1 VLIER
6 KFPSGDGMRLRVC
19 AGPRR
24 CIPRIGRGD
33 ARLPAAQPLDR
44 RHDGSSILNYR
55 LRRFAFT
62 IGLCTFF
69 DIGVAQMAQADENDD
84 SFDEIV
90 VVANRAPEPLSKV
103 GSSVTVLNDD
113 AIRQSQEVVV
123 AELLAQTPGL
133 TFARTGGVGE
143 PTSVF
148 IRGAEGDQTVVV
160 IDGVQLN
167 DPSTPGGGF
176 DFANLLT
183 SDISRIE
190 ILRGAQSTLYGS
202 QAIGGVINI
211 VSAEPAGPFGGG
223 VTAEGGSHDTG
234 YVTAHLGGKS
244 DSLLWRL
251 SGNWYGTSGIPAF
264 DERYGGTRLN
274 ASQIGGG
281 SGQLRYDLTSDL
293 QIDVRGYYTQARTDF
308 DGFDTPNAKPPFSF
322 GDDNEYGKTSQM
334 LGYAGLTLKSPERTL
349 TNRVAFQY
357 TNTETRQFDP
367 NAPANLGSPSTETF
381 YGIGRNVREEYQGTW
396 EITPR
401 IQAVFGAQHER
412 STIDTDS
419 PAFDYSGPMPLRNFA
434 TIDSGYAQLQGEVI
448 AGLTLTAGGRYDR
461 HDVYGGHSTGQ
472 FAAAWALNDG
482 HTVLRASFGQGFKAP
497 SLYQLY
503 SNYGNKALQ
512 PELANSWDAG
522 VEQHGWDGRLVLSA
536 TYFNLDSRDLIEFF
550 DCTTPH
556 PLCATEPFGNY
567 ANIARASAR
576 GVELQA
582 AVNPSDQLSLSAN
595 YTLTDAQDRSSGS
608 ATFGN
613 ELPRRPK
620 SAANATAAYR
630 WPWHLSTSV
639 GARYASR
646 SFDDAANKIALG
658 GYVLVDLK
666 ISYAMGDRLEL
677 YARVDNATGKH
688 YETAYLY
695 GTYGRV
701 GFAGVRATF

>member
-1 VLIER
+1 
-6 KFPSGDGMRLRVC
+6 
-19 AGPRR
+19 
-24 CIPRIGRGD
+24 
-33 ARLPAAQPLDR
+33 
-44 RHDGSSILNYR
+44 LNYR
-55 LRRFAFT
+55 LRRFAFG
-62 IGLCTFF
+62 IALCALFNI
-69 DIGVAQMAQADENDD
+69 DAARMAQADQNDD

-90 VVANRAPEPLSKV
+90 VVANRAPEPLSRV
-103 GSSVTVLNDD
+103 GNSVTVLNED
-113 AIRQSQEVVV
+113 AIRQSQEVVA
-123 AELLAQTPGL
+123 AELLAQTPGV

-143 PTSVF
+143 PTAVF
-148 IRGAEGDQTVVV
+148 IRGAESDQTVVV

-167 DPSTPGGGF
+167 DPSTTGGGF
-176 DFANLLT
+176 DFARLLT

-211 VSAEPAGPFGGG
+211 QTAEPKGPFGGG
-223 VTAEGGSHDTG
+223 VTAEGGSNNTG
-234 YVTAHLGGKS
+234 YITANLGGKD

-281 SGQLRYDLTSDL
+281 SGQLRYDLTPDL

-308 DGFDTPNAKPPFSF
+308 DGYDTPNAKPPFSF

-334 LGYAGLTLKSPERTL
+334 LGYAGLTLKSPDRTL

-357 TNTETRQFDP
+357 TNTDTRLFDP

-381 YGIGRNVREEYQGTW
+381 YGIGRNMREEYQGTW

-472 FAAAWALNDG
+472 FAAAWELNDSR
-482 HTVLRASFGQGFKAP
+482 TVLRASFGQGFKAP

-512 PELANSWDAG
+512 PEVANSWDAG

-550 DCTTPH
+550 DCTTPLTQ
-556 PLCATEPFGNY
+556 PLCAKEPFGYY

-582 AVNPSDQLSLSAN
+582 AVNPSDVLTLAAN
-595 YTLTDAQDRSSGS
+595 YTYTDAQDRSPRSP
-608 ATFGN
+608 TFGN
-613 ELPRRPK
+613 ELSRRPK
-620 SAANATAAYR
+620 SAANTSATYR
-630 WPWHLSTSV
+630 WPSHLSTTV
-639 GARYASR
+639 GARYAGR
-646 SFDDAANKIALG
+646 TFDDPANKIALG

-666 ISYAMGDRLEL
+666 ISYALGDRLEL
-677 YARVDNATGKH
+677 YGRVDNATGRH

-695 GTYGRV
+695 GTYGRTA
-701 GFAGVRATF
+701 FAGVRATF

>member
-1 VLIER
+1 MNHR
-6 KFPSGDGMRLRVC
+6 FRS
-19 AGPRR
+19 
-24 CIPRIGRGD
+24 
-33 ARLPAAQPLDR
+33 
-44 RHDGSSILNYR
+44 
-55 LRRFAFT
+55 FAFT
-62 IGLCTFF
+62 SALCAFF
-69 DIGVAQMAQADENDD
+69 YIDAAPTVQADENDD
-84 SFDEIV
+84 SIDEIV

-103 GSSVTVLNDD
+103 GNSVTVLNDD

-123 AELLAQTPGL
+123 ADLLAQTPGV

-148 IRGAEGDQTVVV
+148 IRGAESDQTVVV

-211 VSAEPAGPFGGG
+211 VSAEPTGPFGGG
-223 VTAEGGSHDTG
+223 VAAEGGSHDTG
-234 YVTAHLGGKS
+234 YVTAHLGGKD

-264 DERYGGTRLN
+264 DERYGGTRLS

-281 SGQLRYDLTSDL
+281 SGQLRYALTPDL
-293 QIDVRGYYTQARTDF
+293 QIDLRGYYTQARTDF
-308 DGFDTPNAKPPFSF
+308 DGFDTPHAKPPFSF
-322 GDDNEYGKTSQM
+322 GDDNEFSKISQM
-334 LGYAGLTLKSPERTL
+334 LGYAGLTLMSPDRTL
-349 TNRVAFQY
+349 TNRVAYQY
-357 TNTETRQFDP
+357 TNTDTRLFDP

-381 YGIGRNVREEYQGTW
+381 YGIGRNEREEYQGTW

-434 TIDSGYAQLQGEVI
+434 TIDSGYAQLQGQPI

-472 FAAAWALNDG
+472 FAAAWTLDDSR
-482 HTVLRASFGQGFKAP
+482 TVLRASFGQGFKAP

-503 SNYGNKALQ
+503 SNYGNQGLQ
-512 PELANSWDAG
+512 PEIAHSWDAG
-522 VEQHGWDGRLVLSA
+522 VEHHAWDGRVVLSA
-536 TYFNLDSRDLIEFF
+536 TYFNRDSRDLIEFF
-550 DCTTPH
+550 DCTPQSTQ
-556 PLCATEPFGNY
+556 PLCGPDPFGYY
-567 ANIARASAR
+567 ANVARASAH
-576 GVELQA
+576 GAELQA

-595 YTLTDAQDRSSGS
+595 YTLTDTEDRSPGS
-608 ATFGN
+608 ETFGN
-613 ELPRRPK
+613 QLPRRPK
-620 SAANATAAYR
+620 STANAMATYR
-630 WPWHLSTSV
+630 WPSRLSTSV

-646 SFDDAANKIALG
+646 SFDDAANTIALG
-658 GYVLVDLK
+658 GYVLLDLK
-666 ISYAMGDRLEL
+666 ISYALGERLEL
-677 YARVDNATGKH
+677 YGRVDNATGKH

>member
-1 VLIER
+1 LNHR
-6 KFPSGDGMRLRVC
+6 YRSFAL
-19 AGPRR
+19 
-24 CIPRIGRGD
+24 
-33 ARLPAAQPLDR
+33 AAAL
-44 RHDGSSILNYR
+44 
-55 LRRFAFT
+55 FAFLY
-62 IGLCTFF
+62 I
-69 DIGVAQMAQADENDD
+69 DPPARADENDD

-103 GSSVTVLNDD
+103 GNSVTVLTDD

-123 AELLAQTPGL
+123 ADLLAQTPGV
-133 TFARTGGVGE
+133 TFARTGGVGQ

-148 IRGAEGDQTVVV
+148 VRGAESDQTVVV

-167 DPSTPGGGF
+167 DPSTTGGGF

-183 SDISRIE
+183 GDISRIE

-202 QAIGGVINI
+202 QAIGGVVNI
-211 VSAEPAGPFGGG
+211 VSTEPAGPFGGG
-223 VTAEGGSHDTG
+223 VAAEGGSHDTG
-234 YVTAHLGGKS
+234 YVTAHLGGKD

-264 DERYGGTRLN
+264 DERYGGTRLS

-281 SGQLRYDLTSDL
+281 SGQLRYSLTPDL
-293 QIDVRGYYTQARTDF
+293 QIDLRGYYTQARTDF
-308 DGFDTPNAKPPFSF
+308 DGYDTPNANPPFSF
-322 GDDNEYGKTSQM
+322 GDDNEYSKISQM
-334 LGYAGLTLKSPERTL
+334 LGYAGLTLKSPDRTL

-357 TNTETRQFDP
+357 TNTDTRLFDP
-367 NAPANLGSPSTETF
+367 NAPANMGSPSTETF

-401 IQAVFGAQHER
+401 TQAVFGAQHER

-434 TIDSGYAQLQGEVI
+434 TIDSGYAQLQGEII

-472 FAAAWALNDG
+472 FAAAWTLEDSR
-482 HTVLRASFGQGFKAP
+482 TVLRASFGQGFKAP

-503 SNYGNKALQ
+503 SNYGNQALQ
-512 PELANSWDAG
+512 PEIANSWDAG
-522 VEQHGWDGRLVLSA
+522 VEHHAWDGRVVLSA
-536 TYFNLDSRDLIEFF
+536 AYFNRDSRDLIEFF
-550 DCTTPH
+550 DCTPQSPQ
-556 PLCATEPFGNY
+556 PLCATDPFGYY
-567 ANIARASAR
+567 ANVARASAR
-576 GVELQA
+576 GAELQA
-582 AVNPSDQLSLSAN
+582 AVNPSDRLSLTAN
-595 YTLTDAQDRSSGS
+595 YTLTDAQDRSPGS

-613 ELPRRPK
+613 QLPRRPK
-620 SAANATAAYR
+620 SSANAMAAYR
-630 WPWHLSTSV
+630 WPSRLTASV
-639 GARYASR
+639 GARYAGR
-646 SFDDAANKIALG
+646 SFDDAANEIALG
-658 GYVLVDLK
+658 GYVLVDLR
-666 ISYAMGDRLEL
+666 ISYALGDRLEL
-677 YARVDNATGKH
+677 YGRVDNATGKH

>member
-1 VLIER
+1 LNH
-6 KFPSGDGMRLRVC
+6 RLR
-19 AGPRR
+19 
-24 CIPRIGRGD
+24 
-33 ARLPAAQPLDR
+33 
-44 RHDGSSILNYR
+44 S
-55 LRRFAFT
+55 FAFT
-62 IGLCTFF
+62 SALCAFF
-69 DIGVAQMAQADENDD
+69 YIDAAPTAQADENDD

-103 GSSVTVLNDD
+103 GNSVTVLNDD

-123 AELLAQTPGL
+123 ADLLAQTPGV
-133 TFARTGGVGE
+133 TFARTGGVGQ

-148 IRGAEGDQTVVV
+148 IRGAENDQTVVV

-167 DPSTPGGGF
+167 DPSTTGGGF

-202 QAIGGVINI
+202 QAIGGVVNI
-211 VSAEPAGPFGGG
+211 VSAEPTGPFGGG
-223 VTAEGGSHDTG
+223 VAAEGGSHDTG
-234 YVTAHLGGKS
+234 YVTAHVGGKD

-264 DERYGGTRLN
+264 DERYGGTRLS

-281 SGQLRYDLTSDL
+281 SGQLRYALTPDL
-293 QIDVRGYYTQARTDF
+293 QIDLRGYYTQARTDF
-308 DGFDTPNAKPPFSF
+308 DGYDTPNANPPFSF
-322 GDDNEYGKTSQM
+322 GDDNEYSKISQM
-334 LGYAGLTLKSPERTL
+334 LGYAGLTLKSPDRTL

-357 TNTETRQFDP
+357 TNTDTRLFDP
-367 NAPANLGSPSTETF
+367 NAPANMGSPSTETF
-381 YGIGRNVREEYQGTW
+381 YGIGRNEREEYQGTW
-396 EITPR
+396 EVTPR

-434 TIDSGYAQLQGEVI
+434 TIDSGYAQLQGEPV
-448 AGLTLTAGGRYDR
+448 AGLSLTAGGRYDR
-461 HDVYGGHSTGQ
+461 HNVYGGHSTGQ
-472 FAAAWALNDG
+472 FAAAWTLDDSR
-482 HTVLRASFGQGFKAP
+482 TVLRASFGQGFKAP

-512 PELANSWDAG
+512 PEIANSWDAG
-522 VEQHGWDGRLVLSA
+522 VEHHAWNGRVVLSA
-536 TYFNLDSRDLIEFF
+536 TYFNRDSRDLIEFF
-550 DCTTPH
+550 DCTTPSAQ
-556 PLCATEPFGNY
+556 PLCATEPFGYY
-567 ANIARASAR
+567 ANVARASAR
-576 GVELQA
+576 GAELQA
-582 AVNPSDQLSLSAN
+582 AVNPSDQLQLSAN
-595 YTLTDAQDRSSGS
+595 YTLTDAQDRSPGS

-613 ELPRRPK
+613 QLPRRPK
-620 SAANATAAYR
+620 SAANAMATYR
-630 WPWHLSTSV
+630 WPSHLSTSV

-646 SFDDAANKIALG
+646 TFDDAANTIALG
-658 GYVLVDLK
+658 GYVLVDLR
-666 ISYAMGDRLEL
+666 ISYALGDRLEL
-677 YARVDNATGKH
+677 YGRVDNATGKH

>member
-1 VLIER
+1 LNH
-6 KFPSGDGMRLRVC
+6 RLR
-19 AGPRR
+19 
-24 CIPRIGRGD
+24 
-33 ARLPAAQPLDR
+33 
-44 RHDGSSILNYR
+44 S
-55 LRRFAFT
+55 FAFT
-62 IGLCTFF
+62 SALCAFLYIDAAPT
-69 DIGVAQMAQADENDD
+69 VQADENDD

-103 GSSVTVLNDD
+103 GNSVTVLNDND
-113 AIRQSQEVVV
+113 IRQSQEVVV
-123 AELLAQTPGL
+123 ADLLAQTPGV

-148 IRGAEGDQTVVV
+148 IRGAESDQTVVV

-167 DPSTPGGGF
+167 DPSTTGGGF

-211 VSAEPAGPFGGG
+211 VSAEPTGPFGGG

-234 YVTAHLGGKS
+234 YVTAHLGGKD

-264 DERYGGTRLN
+264 DERYGGTRLS

-281 SGQLRYDLTSDL
+281 SGQLRYALTPDL
-293 QIDVRGYYTQARTDF
+293 QIDLRGYYTQARTDF

-322 GDDNEYGKTSQM
+322 GDDNEFSKISQM
-334 LGYAGLTLKSPERTL
+334 LGYAGLTLKSPDRTL
-349 TNRVAFQY
+349 TNRIAYQY
-357 TNTETRQFDP
+357 TNTDTRLFDP

-381 YGIGRNVREEYQGTW
+381 YGIGRNEREEYQGTW

-434 TIDSGYAQLQGEVI
+434 TIDSGYAQLQGEPI

-461 HDVYGGHSTGQ
+461 HNVYGGHSTGQ
-472 FAAAWALNDG
+472 FAAAWTLDDSR
-482 HTVLRASFGQGFKAP
+482 TVLRASFGQGFKAP

-503 SNYGNKALQ
+503 SNYGNQALQ
-512 PELANSWDAG
+512 PEIAHSWDAG
-522 VEQHGWDGRLVLSA
+522 VEHHAWDGRVVLSA
-536 TYFNLDSRDLIEFF
+536 TYFNRDSRDLIEFF
-550 DCTTPH
+550 DCTTPSTQ
-556 PLCATEPFGNY
+556 PLCAAEPFGYY
-567 ANIARASAR
+567 ANVARASAH
-576 GVELQA
+576 GAELQA

-595 YTLTDAQDRSSGS
+595 YTLTDSEDRSPGS

-613 ELPRRPK
+613 QLPRRPK
-620 SAANATAAYR
+620 STANAMATYR
-630 WPWHLSTSV
+630 WPSRLSTSV

-646 SFDDAANKIALG
+646 SFDDAANTIALG

-666 ISYAMGDRLEL
+666 ISYALGDRLEL
-677 YARVDNATGKH
+677 YGRVDNATGKH